1 MIKND
6 ILDRKDIQHLVNS
19 FYEKVKDDILIGPLF
34 TDVAQT
40 NWAVHLPKMYDF
52 WEVIVFGR
60 GSFKGNPM
68 MVHKQLNNKIK
79 LKQAH
84 FDRWLSLFYTT
95 VDELFEG
102 ENAQNIKYSASN
114 IAQNL
119 FFKIT
124 HF

>member
-68 MVHKQLNNKIK
+68 MVHKQLHNKIK

-114 IAQNL
+114 IAQSL